1 MYRINSTW
9 TSFDIDLENL
19 KQVLLKNQYPLTM
32 IYNVIKKYL
41 QNAVNKTNTGSMAV
55 EMPNIE
61 TKYFKLPFIGMYSKV
76 TQNKIEKLCKRF
88 CKSAKVKLVF
98 TSNKYMK
105 NYNNNEQSSYIQYLD
120 ANNLYGWAMSKKL
133 PVNGFGWLDSDKINE
148 INEEFIKNY
157 NENNNKG
164 YIFEVDVRY
173 PKRLHDLHSDLPFL
187 SERIEINKCKKL
199 ICNLSNK
206 KKYVIHINSLKQ
218 ALNHG
223 LKLKKID
230 RVIEFNQKE
239 WLKPYIDMN
248 TELRKA
254 ANNNFEKDFFKLMN
268 NSVFGKTMEN
278 IRKHRDIKLVTA
290 DKKEVNWFQNQ
301 IIILLI

>member
-1 MYRINSTW
+1 
-9 TSFDIDLENL
+9 
-19 KQVLLKNQYPLTM
+19 
-32 IYNVIKKYL
+32 
-41 QNAVNKTNTGSMAV
+41 
-55 EMPNIE
+55 
-61 TKYFKLPFIGMYSKV
+61 
-76 TQNKIEKLCKRF
+76 
-88 CKSAKVKLVF
+88 
-98 TSNKYMK
+98 MK
-105 NYNNNEQSSYIQYLD
+105 NYNNNEESSYIQYLD

-133 PVNGFGWLDSDKINE
+133 PVNGFRWLDSDKINE
-148 INEEFIKNY
+148 INDEFIKNY

-187 SERIEINKCKKL
+187 PERMEINKCKKI

-206 KKYVIHINSLKQ
+206 KKYIIHINSLKQ

-223 LKLKKID
+223 LKLKKIY

-248 TELRKA
+248 TELRNA
-254 ANNNFEKDFFKLMN
+254 AKNDFEKGLFKLMN

-278 IRKHRDIKLVTA
+278 IRKHRDIKLVTT
-290 DKKEVNWFQNQ
+290 DQKKK
-301 IIILLI
+301 